1 MIAKELLIGATEAW
15 LAVVSAVGIL
25 LAVLLYTRVIGLRT
39 FSKMSAFDF
48 AVTVAI
54 GSAIG
59 SVSLLG
65 SSLSAGILAIG
76 TLLVVQYLI
85 AQLRTRWT
93 FSAAVD
99 NAPVVLMAGRK
110 FLHDNLRRSRV
121 TEDDVRAK
129 LREAN
134 AYNYDMVQAVILGE
148 PRRHQRHP
156 RRASARSGHL
166 PGCLRPPSA
175 RRPDSRI
182 NHVVC
187 RPITPRHGR
196 PGRRAL

>member
-1 MIAKELLIGATEAW
+1 MIGNELLISATEAW
-15 LAVVSAVGIL
+15 LVVVSAVGIL
-25 LAVLLYTRVIGLRT
+25 LAVVLYTRLIGLRT

-85 AQLRTRWT
+85 ARLRSRWT
-93 FSAAVD
+93 FSTAVD
-99 NAPVVLMAGRK
+99 NAPVVLMAGPR
-110 FLHDNLRRSRV
+110 FLHDNLRLSRI

-134 AYNYDMVQAVILGE
+134 AYNYDMVQAVILESTGDISVIHGDQPLDLDIFRDVTGRQE
-148 PRRHQRHP
+148 LED
-156 RRASARSGHL
+156 RARG
-166 PGCLRPPSA
+166 
-175 RRPDSRI
+175 
-182 NHVVC
+182 
-187 RPITPRHGR
+187 
-196 PGRRAL
+196 